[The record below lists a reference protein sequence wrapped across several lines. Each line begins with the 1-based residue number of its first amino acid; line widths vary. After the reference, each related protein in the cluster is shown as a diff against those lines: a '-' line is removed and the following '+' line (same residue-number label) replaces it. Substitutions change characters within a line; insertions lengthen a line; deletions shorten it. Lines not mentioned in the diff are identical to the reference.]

1 MWENFG
7 FNPFSVPIFITGILL
22 LVLMLISYSKTNRL
36 GERYFCLMLLG
47 CLIYTFLYAIELMG
61 QNTSVIYL
69 LYKLQYIG
77 GVYISPLLLAFVIKY
92 TDNAKYLT
100 KSFQLVLFGIPTLF
114 LIAILTNDYHYLFY
128 TEVSSSNNS
137 FFEAIE
143 LKPRIIH
150 WLHSGF
156 TSLVVLAANLLLI
169 NMLLSVPAIFMK
181 QVLVLFIGTLIP
193 WGAHLMDMF
202 GFTPLGLDIV
212 PFTLGLTGLVLYLG
226 LFRFGLF
233 KINPVA
239 FKTIFENLIDGV
251 IIIDNKGRVIAVN
264 KVAGQLLA
272 AFGKKDILN
281 ISDIILLFPNV
292 EHLYKSAN
300 DTTTE
305 IWTVD
310 HKVCFRA
317 FFKKS
322 EAIGTNEHDTNEI
335 NYLFFRDVTAEK
347 QVQEKIKINELTLQ
361 SVNASLLKN
370 EKMLTS
376 VAFATKELLS
386 NSDFAVATQKAI
398 TLLGDGAGVDRA
410 YLFEN
415 SKDAE
420 GNLFTSQRFE
430 WSAMGVPPEI
440 NNPDLQNIPLGMF
453 GEAVDF
459 FIEQKSYVA
468 TVSNIEDEELKGL
481 LESQEI
487 KSVLFIPIFV
497 EAHFWGFV
505 GFDDCH
511 KSREWGEAESALL
524 ISFADSISN
533 AIERKNLENNL
544 IHSMEKAKE
553 ASIAKSEFLANMSH
567 EIRTPL
573 NGVIGFSDLLGKTDL
588 DPSQQE
594 YLKSI
599 VHSGK
604 LLLELINDILDFS
617 KIEAGKLELNPSKIK
632 LHDLSADTVQVIQA
646 VADEKGLKLRVTEGK
661 DLPKC
666 VYADAT
672 RIKQV
677 LINLLSNAVKFTHLG
692 EVELTV
698 ECKSINESSQTAL
711 FLFSVRDTGIGIS
724 PEKQQTIFEA
734 FTQEDTSTTRK
745 YGGTG
750 LGLTISN
757 KLLKLMDS
765 KLELTTEPGVGSTFF
780 FYLELPLGQDNDIP
794 EKQKSKSDNRKKP
807 ALSKPEAKSKILLVD
822 DNPVNMLLAKTIVK
836 NLLVASTIYEAKDG
850 KEAVEL
856 FKKVKPELIFMDIQ
870 MPEMSGYEATK
881 AIRSHENGKSRVPI
895 VALTAGTVKGEQERC
910 IEAGMDD
917 YLSKPVV
924 VSDIAEMIEKYLGKP
939 FTPKD
944 SQFLAKFEEYKQ
956 SDPAFY
962 KELLM
967 VSRENLTKLKA
978 DFSDSL
984 KGDFFQIKQ
993 VAHAI
998 KGVALNLS
1006 FKKLVD
1012 YTVAVGQI
1020 TEADTI
1026 ETKELLRS
1034 VILELELILA
1044 QMNQELENIS

>member
-7 FNPFSVPIFITGILL
+7 FNPFSVPIFITGVLL

-36 GERYFCLMLLG
+36 GERYFSLMLLG
-47 CLIYTFLYAIELMG
+47 CLIYTFLYAVELMG
-61 QNTSVIYL
+61 QNTAVIYL

-77 GVYISPLLLAFVIKY
+77 GVYIAPLLLAFVIKY
-92 TDNAKYLT
+92 TDNGRYLN
-100 KSFQLVLFGIPTLF
+100 KGIHMILFGIPTLF
-114 LIAILTNDYHYLFY
+114 LLAILTNDYHYLFY
-128 TEVSSSNNS
+128 SQVSTENNT
-137 FFEAIE
+137 FFEAIVLE
-143 LKPRIIH
+143 PGIIH
-150 WLHSGF
+150 WIHGAF
-156 TSLVVLAANLLLI
+156 TSILVLAANLLLI

-193 WGAHLMDMF
+193 WGAHLMDLF
-202 GFTPLGLDIV
+202 GFSPLGLDIV

-239 FKTIFENLIDGV
+239 FKAIFENLIDGV

-281 ISDIILLFPNV
+281 IGDIIHLFPSV
-292 EHLYKSAN
+292 EQLYKS
-300 DTTTE
+300 DFGTTTE
-305 IWTVD
+305 IWSID

-322 EAIGTNEHDTNEI
+322 EAEGANGHDVSEI

-347 QVQEKIKINELTLQ
+347 KVQEKIRINEMTLQ
-361 SVNASLLKN
+361 NVNASLLKN

-440 NNPDLQNIPLGMF
+440 NNPHLQDIPLGMF
-453 GEAVDF
+453 GEAVNF

-468 TVSNIEDEELKGL
+468 TVSQIEDEELKGL

-497 EAHFWGFV
+497 ETHFWGFV

-511 KSREWGEAESALL
+511 KSREWSEAESALL

-533 AIERKNLENNL
+533 AIERKTLEHNL

-573 NGVIGFSDLLGKTDL
+573 NGVIGFSDLLSKTAL
-588 DPSQQE
+588 DTTQQE

-617 KIEAGKLELNPSKIK
+617 KIEAGKLEINPSKIK
-632 LHDLSADTVQVIQA
+632 LHDLPADTVQVIQA
-646 VADEKGLKLRVTEGK
+646 AADEKGLKLIVNEGPE
-661 DLPKC
+661 LPKC

-692 EVELTV
+692 EIELNV
-698 ECKSINESSQTAL
+698 ECKNINDSAQTATI
-711 FLFSVRDTGIGIS
+711 LFSVRDTGIGIS

-765 KLELTTEPGVGSTFF
+765 KLELETKPGEGSTFF
-780 FYLELPLGQDNDIP
+780 FYLELPLGQDNNAL
-794 EKQKSKSDNRKKP
+794 EKPQATANKRNKP
-807 ALSKPEAKSKILLVD
+807 ALSKPQAKCKILLVD

-881 AIRSHENGKSRVPI
+881 AIRQYESGKSRVPI

-917 YLSKPVV
+917 YLSKPVL
-924 VSDIAEMIEKYLGKP
+924 VSDIAEMIEKYLGQP

-944 SQFLAKFEEYKQ
+944 SQFLAKFEEYKS

-978 DFSDSL
+978 DFTDSL
-984 KGDFFQIKQ
+984 SGDLFQIKQ

-1012 YTVAVGQI
+1012 YTVAVGQVNDVE
-1020 TEADTI
+1020 TV

-1034 VILELELILA
+1034 VIIELELILA
-1044 QMNQELENIS
+1044 QMNQELGNIS